1 MEWSYVG
8 LRRLRIK
15 KDEKKKKKKIG
26 KDKRKNYRGIPNLTW
41 LLRDAMLYGCRWLD
55 CILVRSPLTAP

>member
-15 KDEKKKKKKIG
+15 KDEKKKKKNR
-26 KDKRKNYRGIPNLTW
+26 KRQKEELQRNSKSNL
-41 LLRDAMLYGCRWLD
+41 A
-55 CILVRSPLTAP
+55 S